1 MNEQNAVQ
9 ELKAERV
16 QGPESLSRNRHL
28 ARTDDAVGS
37 AMAVTRSQA
46 EQRLK
51 AERVQTRLK
60 RMKGWKMQSNGQA
73 IDRMRRFSDPLV
85 AHSYLAFASL
95 LARQWNQP
103 LRASV
108 VGGEIVIALIGRTK
122 GSDKGITDEVLDLA
136 EQLG

>member
-16 QGPESLSRNRHL
+16 QGPESLSRKRHL
-28 ARTDDAVGS
+28 ARTDDLVGA
-37 AMAVTRSQA
+37 AMALTRSRA

-51 AERVQTRLK
+51 AERVQLRLK
-60 RMKGWKMQSNGQA
+60 QLKGWKLQSNGQA
-73 IDRMRRFSDPLV
+73 IDRMRKFSDPLV
-85 AHSYLAFASL
+85 AHSYLAFASQ
-95 LARQWNQP
+95 LARQANQP

-108 VGGEIVIALIGRTK
+108 VGGEIVLALTGRSK
-122 GSDKGITDEVLDLA
+122 GPDKGITHEVLDLA